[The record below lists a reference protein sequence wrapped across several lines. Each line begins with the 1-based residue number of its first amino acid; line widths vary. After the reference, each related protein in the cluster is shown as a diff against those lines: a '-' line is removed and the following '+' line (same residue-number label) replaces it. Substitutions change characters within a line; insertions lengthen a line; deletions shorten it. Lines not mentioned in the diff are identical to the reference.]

1 MAGSGRPGRRPGER
15 AAAAPRP
22 LRIQILHGPNLNLL
36 GTRDPA
42 VYGATTLS
50 EIDAELARR
59 AAARHAEVRC
69 AQSNLEGELVD
80 LIQRARGWADAI
92 VINPGGYTHTSVAIR
107 DALDAVAL
115 PAVEVHL
122 SNLHAREPFRH
133 GSLTAAKCIGQICGF
148 GAQSYYL
155 GLDAA
160 LHHVEATT
168 PDGISRKTQSR
179 RPPTRT
185 G

>member
-1 MAGSGRPGRRPGER
+1 V
-15 AAAAPRP
+15 APRVARSRGAARAP
-22 LRIQILHGPNLNLL
+22 RGAQLRVQVLHGPNLNLL
-36 GTRDPA
+36 GTRDRA
-42 VYGATTLS
+42 IYGSTTLA

-59 AAARHAEVRC
+59 AAARNAEIRC

-80 LIQRARGWADAI
+80 LIQRARGWAHAI
-92 VINPGGYTHTSVAIR
+92 VINPGGYTHTSVALR

-160 LHHVEATT
+160 LGHVESSSR
-168 PDGISRKTQSR
+168 DGIPRKNQSR
-179 RPPTRT
+179 RA
-185 G
+185 

>member
-1 MAGSGRPGRRPGER
+1 VGQPRKRGARGLPARSVDR
-15 AAAAPRP
+15 ARYHV
-22 LRIQILHGPNLNLL
+22 LVLHGPNLNLL

-42 VYGATTLS
+42 VYGSTTLAQ
-50 EIDAELARR
+50 IDAELARR
-59 AAARHAEVRC
+59 AAARGAAVRC
-69 AQSNLEGELVD
+69 AQTNLEGELVE
-80 LIQRARGWADAI
+80 LIQRAKGWAHAI

-160 LHHVEATT
+160 LGHVEATARDGT
-168 PDGISRKTQSR
+168 PRKTQSR
-179 RPPTRT
+179 SA
-185 G
+185 